1 LALRGVVEVGGW
13 RLGLDAYRPRA
24 VVEADLCFFPVVE
37 AGRLALELRGVER
50 LPPFGRGVLVDVAY
64 ELLVRVLD
72 PDERHRYRD
81 VSAREHRKLGP
92 GRGDTD
98 AGYLVD
104 AVQSRVGE
112 QHPVAVGEGLPVN
125 GDRRAGGQ
133 DTRESVDHL
142 YLGDHIV
149 SKL

>member
-1 LALRGVVEVGGW
+1 
-13 RLGLDAYRPRA
+13 
-24 VVEADLCFFPVVE
+24 
-37 AGRLALELRGVER
+37 
-50 LPPFGRGVLVDVAY
+50 RGVLVDVAY

-98 AGYLVD
+98 AGYLID

-133 DTRESVDHL
+133 DTREGVDHL

-149 SKL
+149 SKLQRLHGPGEVVAVGQVYVGLGHAGRVRVVRSAVGVV